1 MSDIQQAY
9 LHPPALPIG
18 TSLIN
23 YTIRKVIGNG
33 GFGITYLAQEEIT
46 DKQVVIK
53 ENYPFKFS
61 LRNIESLH
69 VGPRSESHKDAYEW
83 ALTRFMDEAKILSRL
98 SHPNIVPIRNAFEAL
113 GTAYY
118 VMPQV
123 EGTELHKAA
132 PAPDNITSEWLLPVL
147 EKLLSALAYLHSEGI
162 IHRDIKPS
170 NILLRIDGEPIL
182 IDFGTARV
190 LESSQTQTGIG
201 TPGFMP
207 FEQHSTSGNRGPWTD
222 FYALGATCY
231 YLITGKVPPSSI
243 DRKDVDKY
251 LPLADIP
258 SLAERFP
265 AHVLKSIDKA
275 LFMNIE
281 ERWQSAQEWLD
292 ALKNKPE
299 PPNPTQTHTLAQEE
313 LKRQGIN
320 SRKYGNTLLSAAR
333 RGDAQLISLL
343 IAAGANVNKTD
354 KDGETPLNLAAG
366 KGHAECV
373 LTLLAAPGIDVN
385 KVSNN
390 GKTPLT
396 KAAGNGHAE
405 CLNLLLAAPGINVNK
420 EKQNGEIPL
429 FEAAINGRT
438 KCLRL
443 LLAAPGID
451 VNIKNSNGST
461 PLSWAAEHGHVEYL
475 RLLLAAPGIDV
486 NKVNQIGSTPLL
498 LASDKGH
505 TECVRLLLA
514 APGIDVNKV
523 NQYSYTPLSRAAK
536 NGHIE
541 CLKLLLTKPEIDVN
555 KENRNGVTPLSW
567 AAYKGH
573 TDCVR
578 ALLTA
583 PGINVNKGDTSGNS
597 PLSLAADKGHT
608 ECAELIRASSITTLQ
623 QTEVNTV
630 SSYSAAR
637 MRIEENLPAPIP
649 SQPAPKSAKK
659 RSKARLFLILLLTAC
674 ACAGVYNSLPPDIQL
689 SLRGIRPYIY
699 NHELR
704 NAVRNGDTKQI
715 QLLLNAG
722 ANAITDNDFDIP
734 LLSEAAKKGHTE
746 CVKILLTVPGIDVN
760 QTTSWSKA
768 TPLSEAARLG
778 YTECVRLLLA
788 APGIDVNKAD
798 DDSNTPLCLAA
809 KEGHTECVRL
819 LLAAPEIDVNQAN
832 QNGETPLS
840 WAASNCH
847 ADCVRALLNAPK
859 IDVSAYPP
867 LCLAAMTNN
876 QAKIYQLLADGANPN
891 RPDSILGN
899 TPLNYAVRNGY
910 TDCVRALLTA
920 PRINVNSQN
929 KDNRTP
935 LFEAASRGYI
945 NCVRALLAVPG
956 IDVNKADSYNE
967 TPLFK
972 AASRGYINCVRALL
986 TVPGID
992 VNQTARWSKTT
1003 PLSEAASCGYTECV
1017 RLLLAAPGIDVNKV
1031 DSFNSTPL
1039 RAAELYNHTECANL
1053 IRAAGGK

>member
-9 LHPPALPIG
+9 LHSPALPIG

-147 EKLLSALAYLHSEGI
+147 EKLLSALGYLHSEGI

-251 LPLADIP
+251 LPLADTP

-299 PPNPTQTHTLAQEE
+299 PPNPTQTRTLAQEE

-373 LTLLAAPGIDVN
+373 RTLLAAPGIDVN

-396 KAAGNGHAE
+396 KAAGKGHAE
-405 CLNLLLAAPGINVNK
+405 CLNLLLAAPGINVNE

-451 VNIKNSNGST
+451 VNIKNSKGST

-514 APGIDVNKV
+514 APGIDVNRV
-523 NQYSYTPLSRAAK
+523 NQYSNTPVSKAAK
-536 NGHIE
+536 QGHTE
-541 CLKLLLTKPEIDVN
+541 CLKLLLAKPGIDVN

-567 AAYKGH
+567 AVYNGH
-573 TDCVR
+573 TECVR

-583 PGINVNKGDTSGNS
+583 PGINVNKGDISGNF
-597 PLSLAADKGHT
+597 PLILAADKGH
-608 ECAELIRASSITTLQ
+608 
-623 QTEVNTV
+623 
-630 SSYSAAR
+630 
-637 MRIEENLPAPIP
+637 
-649 SQPAPKSAKK
+649 
-659 RSKARLFLILLLTAC
+659 
-674 ACAGVYNSLPPDIQL
+674 
-689 SLRGIRPYIY
+689 
-699 NHELR
+699 
-704 NAVRNGDTKQI
+704 
-715 QLLLNAG
+715 
-722 ANAITDNDFDIP
+722 
-734 LLSEAAKKGHTE
+734 
-746 CVKILLTVPGIDVN
+746 
-760 QTTSWSKA
+760 
-768 TPLSEAARLG
+768 
-778 YTECVRLLLA
+778 TECVRLLLA
-788 APGIDVNKAD
+788 APGIHINKENYNGETPFAIARDYGYTECAELIRAANIAKLQQTGVYTASSYSTARNRDAEKASAPSPTQPTPKSAKKKSKALLFFILLLTALGCCGIYDNLPLDVQQKLFGVSQEKYNEELLKAASNGNAEKVKLLVNAGADINIKDQWGDTILCKAAKEGQTELMRVLLTIPQIDVNQTD
-798 DDSNTPLCLAA
+798 EYNNTPLCLAA
-809 KEGHTECVRL
+809 SGGHTNCVRL
-819 LLAAPEIDVNQAN
+819 
-832 QNGETPLS
+832 
-840 WAASNCH
+840 
-847 ADCVRALLNAPK
+847 
-859 IDVSAYPP
+859 
-867 LCLAAMTNN
+867 
-876 QAKIYQLLADGANPN
+876 
-891 RPDSILGN
+891 
-899 TPLNYAVRNGY
+899 
-910 TDCVRALLTA
+910 
-920 PRINVNSQN
+920 
-929 KDNRTP
+929 
-935 LFEAASRGYI
+935 
-945 NCVRALLAVPG
+945 
-956 IDVNKADSYNE
+956 
-967 TPLFK
+967 
-972 AASRGYINCVRALL
+972 LL

-992 VNQTARWSKTT
+992 VNKSNN
-1003 PLSEAASCGYTECV
+1003 G
-1017 RLLLAAPGIDVNKV
+1017 
-1031 DSFNSTPL
+1031 NSTPL
-1039 RAAELYNHTECANL
+1039 HIAESNNHTECANL
-1053 IRAAGGK
+1053 IRSFVGK